1 MWLQALL
8 MDTSFASKSSC
19 SGGSPLRANNASMR
33 RPDLSTAF
41 TSRQWYCVST
51 EVASAAGA
59 VAVLAGNGAEA
70 PDADASAALVDAP
83 AACAVAEARLVP
95 PGGVGEQ
102 AANAKTTMTAKAIF
116 MRLLEPRGTVRQ
128 VCRGDAEPAFRRRL
142 GAMRRRCRQSAGSPA
157 KRRHQ
162 PHSTLVLRQSQP
174 GVDDGVRIQRHR
186 FDALVH
192 QPLGEVRVI
201 ARTLSADAD
210 VLAFCTRRLDR
221 HRQQFLDRRIALVE
235 QAGDDRGIAI
245 EAQRQLGEVVGT
257 DREAVE
263 DVEEFVGQQRVRRD
277 LAHHDDFQCFVAADA
292 LALL

>member
-1 MWLQALL
+1 MRLQVLL
-8 MDTSFASKSSC
+8 TETSFASKSSC
-19 SGGSPLRANNASMR
+19 SGWPLRANNASIR

-128 VCRGDAEPAFRRRL
+128 VCRGD
-142 GAMRRRCRQSAGSPA
+142 
-157 KRRHQ
+157 
-162 PHSTLVLRQSQP
+162 
-174 GVDDGVRIQRHR
+174 
-186 FDALVH
+186 
-192 QPLGEVRVI
+192 
-201 ARTLSADAD
+201 
-210 VLAFCTRRLDR
+210 
-221 HRQQFLDRRIALVE
+221 
-235 QAGDDRGIAI
+235 
-245 EAQRQLGEVVGT
+245 
-257 DREAVE
+257 
-263 DVEEFVGQQRVRRD
+263 
-277 LAHHDDFQCFVAADA
+277 
-292 LALL
+292 